1 MFPTN
6 ICLETYQKKK
16 KGNRVCFRDMMDQ
29 IYACTDTNHARH
41 VIGSRYILR

>member
-6 ICLETYQKKK
+6 ICLEKNQKKK
-16 KGNRVCFRDMMDQ
+16 VTVLALEMMGH

-41 VIGSRYILR
+41 FVGSRYILR